1 MLNSERITAVVPA
14 YNEAPRIGAV
24 VATLVSQVD
33 EVVVVD
39 DGSID
44 DTARRAE
51 MAGARVL
58 RTESNQGYVA
68 ALRRGIAAATG
79 DIIVTLDADG
89 EMPVERIRDLVAPI
103 IAGEADMVQGHR
115 SSVARPSERLLTGLA
130 SLRGTVGDS
139 GTGMRAIR
147 ADLAKRLE
155 LRGACICG
163 TLSLEVLS
171 LGGRIGE
178 IPIRLNSVA
187 KPRRIA
193 WFHARQFIYLLPWLF
208 RRMKK

>member
-1 MLNSERITAVVPA
+1 MLSSERITAVVPA
-14 YNEAPRIGAV
+14 FNEATRIAAV
-24 VATLVSQVD
+24 VASLGPRVD

-39 DGSID
+39 DGSSD
-44 DTARRAE
+44 DTAARAE

-58 RTESNQGYVA
+58 RVETNQGYVA
-68 ALRRGIAAATG
+68 ALRRGIAAASG

-89 EMPVERIRDLVAPI
+89 EMPVERIRELVAPI
-103 IAGEADMVQGHR
+103 IACEADMVQGHR
-115 SSVARPSERLLTGLA
+115 SSVARPSERLLTWLA
-130 SLRGTVGDS
+130 SLRGAVGDS

-147 ADLAKRLE
+147 ADLARRLE

-171 LGGRIGE
+171 LGGRISE
-178 IPIRLNSVA
+178 VPIRLNAVA
-187 KPRRIA
+187 KSRRIA